1 MWVVV
6 LDVTR
11 PRSFDFDRLCS
22 LGKMDLSILM
32 VDEGAGAGAAEAI
45 EGAAAEL

>member
-1 MWVVV
+1 VV

-11 PRSFDFDRLCS
+11 LMSLDFDRLCS
-22 LGKMDLSILM
+22 LGNSDLSILM
-32 VDEGAGAGAAEAI
+32 VDEGAGSAEVI

>member
-1 MWVVV
+1 MV

-11 PRSFDFDRLCS
+11 PMSLDFDRLCS
-22 LGKMDLSILM
+22 LGKIDLSILM
-32 VDEGAGAGAAEAI
+32 VDEGAGPAEAI